1 MTDAITS
8 PVLGAICRPQTS
20 PEEMLRAAVE
30 ADRAG
35 LAELWLWED
44 CFLEGGLTS
53 AAAILASTERTVVGI
68 GLLPMPLR
76 NVAIT
81 AMEIATLAR
90 MFPGRL
96 RVAVGHGV
104 QPWMEQV
111 GARVPSPL
119 GLARE
124 YLVALRRL
132 LAGERVTVTG
142 QYIRLD
148 DVALGWPPLTP
159 VPVLLGAIGPK
170 SLALAGECADGVL
183 IDADFSVDRA
193 REAVETCAAA
203 RAAAGIEAPF
213 QVALYQRFYRGAD
226 AEAELLRELRPG
238 GSPAG
243 VADDID
249 VLVERVKELGGVGVE
264 TVVLMPSGTEAD
276 PAGYLRAAATA
287 VAPRVSS

>member
-1 MTDAITS
+1 MSDAAKP
-8 PVLGAICRPQTS
+8 PVVGAICRPQTP

-35 LAELWLWED
+35 LSELWLWED

-81 AMEIATLAR
+81 AMEVATLAR

-142 QYIRLD
+142 RLRR
-148 DVALGWPPLTP
+148 L
-159 VPVLLGAIGPK
+159 
-170 SLALAGECADGVL
+170 
-183 IDADFSVDRA
+183 
-193 REAVETCAAA
+193 
-203 RAAAGIEAPF
+203 
-213 QVALYQRFYRGAD
+213 
-226 AEAELLRELRPG
+226 
-238 GSPAG
+238 
-243 VADDID
+243 
-249 VLVERVKELGGVGVE
+249 
-264 TVVLMPSGTEAD
+264 
-276 PAGYLRAAATA
+276 
-287 VAPRVSS
+287 

>member
-1 MTDAITS
+1 MGDVS
-8 PVLGAICRPQTS
+8 VPPVVGAICRPQVP
-20 PEEMLRAAVE
+20 PEEMLRAAVA

-53 AAAILASTERTVVGI
+53 AAAILSATERTVVGI

-81 AMEIATLAR
+81 AMEIATLTR

-132 LAGERVTVTG
+132 AGERVSVSG
-142 QYIRLD
+142 QCVRLD

-183 IDADFSVDRA
+183 IDADFSVEAA
-193 REAVETCAAA
+193 RDAVAACLAA
-203 RAAAGIEAPF
+203 RAAAGITSPF
-213 QVALYQRFYRGAD
+213 EVALYQRVYRGPD
-226 AEAELLRELRPG
+226 AESALARDLRPG

-243 VADDID
+243 LGDDVD
-249 VLVERVKELGGVGVE
+249 AVVQRVRELGGAGVG
-264 TVVLMPSGTEAD
+264 TVVLMPSGTEPD
-276 PAGYLRAAATA
+276 PAGFLTMTA
-287 VAPRVSS
+287 EEVASRLTS